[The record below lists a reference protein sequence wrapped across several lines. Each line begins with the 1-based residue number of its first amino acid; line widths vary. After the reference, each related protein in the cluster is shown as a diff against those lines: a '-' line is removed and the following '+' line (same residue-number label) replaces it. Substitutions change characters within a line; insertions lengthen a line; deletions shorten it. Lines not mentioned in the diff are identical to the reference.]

1 MTQSVDTTSLL
12 PSVAQGDTNAF
23 EQLYDRHSGV
33 LYAVLLRILGSP
45 DDAQEVLQETF
56 VKAWT
61 NAMSFDAT
69 RGSELAWLITIAR
82 SRGID
87 RLRARRVRGDRENEA
102 GREIS
107 IRTGTVE
114 KTTGADNAIV
124 SQERIAVRSALDE
137 LPPPQRVALELAYFD
152 GLSQSEIAEK
162 TGEPLG
168 TIKTRMQLG
177 MKKTARTPAVLPMT
191 SHEQFESLAALDAIG
206 AATEEEQRELQAH
219 LEWCPDCGRARDE
232 YDEAAAVLARNLDP
246 VTPPKEARGAIM
258 NAILEDET
266 VVEEGQRDTRW
277 WLSVAAI
284 LFFALWAWRELG
296 VRATKEHI
304 ASRDA
309 EIESLTEKNNMLTQR
324 ISKLTSE
331 MAALGGKDTRVITLT
346 GQQVAP
352 QASAR
357 VFLEP
362 AKRRAVV
369 FFANL
374 PANAADKSYQLW
386 IIRGAQPQNAGVF
399 DASAAGTATIAVENL
414 PADTEIKAMAVT
426 VEPRGGVQQPTNANY
441 VVMGKS

>member
-1 MTQSVDTTSLL
+1 
-12 PSVAQGDTNAF
+12 
-23 EQLYDRHSGV
+23 
-33 LYAVLLRILGSP
+33 
-45 DDAQEVLQETF
+45 
-56 VKAWT
+56 
-61 NAMSFDAT
+61 
-69 RGSELAWLITIAR
+69 
-82 SRGID
+82 
-87 RLRARRVRGDRENEA
+87 
-102 GREIS
+102 
-107 IRTGTVE
+107 
-114 KTTGADNAIV
+114 
-124 SQERIAVRSALDE
+124 
-137 LPPPQRVALELAYFD
+137 
-152 GLSQSEIAEK
+152 
-162 TGEPLG
+162 
-168 TIKTRMQLG
+168 
-177 MKKTARTPAVLPMT
+177 MT
-191 SHEQFESLAALDAIG
+191 SHQPFESLAALDAIG

-232 YDEAAAVLARNLDP
+232 YDEVAAALARSLDP

-258 NAILEDET
+258 NAILEDDE
-266 VVEEGQRDTRW
+266 VADASQRDTRW

-309 EIESLTEKNNMLTQR
+309 EIESLIEKNNMLTQR

-331 MAALGGKDTRVITLT
+331 MAALAGKDTRVIALT
-346 GQQVAP
+346 GQQAAP

-386 IIRGAQPQNAGVF
+386 IIRGDQPQPQSAGVF
-399 DASAAGTATIAVENL
+399 DASAAGSATISVENL
-414 PADTEIKAMAVT
+414 PVDTEIKAMAVT
-426 VEPRGGVQQPTNANY
+426 IEPRGGVQQPTNANY